1 MPLYNGTLFGIN
13 KKEIMRYAGIDPNNK
28 DFPEEVIQKAIRE
41 ALSLAEP
48 KGIWQILS
56 YDPENGIIKGEPFF
70 TLQGNS
76 IKKHLSKSASVAVM
90 SVTVGKEIEIIS
102 DAYFKDGNYTQGLLL
117 DAAATAATEHLAD
130 QVDDYIQEEAARN
143 GQKTV
148 WRFSPG
154 YGDWPVTQQK
164 ELCRLIHT
172 EEIGIRV
179 TDHSMLQPRKSIT
192 AIIGFSACRQK
203 PVPQKC
209 HTCQLK
215 RCSFRIT

>member
-13 KKEIMRYAGIDPNNK
+13 KKEIMRYSGIDPNNK

-76 IKKHLSKSASVAVM
+76 IKKHLSKSESVAVM

-117 DAAATAATEHLAD
+117 DAAATAATEHLAN

-164 ELCRLIHT
+164 
-172 EEIGIRV
+172 V
-179 TDHSMLQPRKSIT
+179 F
-192 AIIGFSACRQK
+192 A
-203 PVPQKC
+203 
-209 HTCQLK
+209 
-215 RCSFRIT
+215 